1 MIENTGNGRVKGER
15 RLIQK
20 LFAKKKKNTISKLC
34 EITTLHPSNKKCI
47 NAKKGE
53 RIIFNFGPKI
63 MS

>member
-1 MIENTGNGRVKGER
+1 MIENTENGRVKGER

-20 LFAKKKKNTISKLC
+20 LFAKNNTISKLC